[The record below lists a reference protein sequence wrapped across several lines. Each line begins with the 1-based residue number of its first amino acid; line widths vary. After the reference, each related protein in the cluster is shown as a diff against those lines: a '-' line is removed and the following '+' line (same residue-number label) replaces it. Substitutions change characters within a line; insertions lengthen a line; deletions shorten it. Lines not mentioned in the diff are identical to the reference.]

1 MEEERDLCCKTV
13 IVFFLVGGKVMERLV
28 YKKEKRQWQ
37 EKRVYTC
44 AKMFQYQYRVVKHKV
59 KDEK

>member
-44 AKMFQYQYRVVKHKV
+44 AKMFQY
-59 KDEK
+59 